1 MNKTEQTQSPLW
13 GRDTVTMKTNNIL
26 AIGVVCVIL
35 GLIGSAGAKEWVLE
49 PEGEREI
56 SPAQV
61 GPEREKLDQAEQIL
75 MEGREGKASK
85 LLNKW
90 LKKYPGSA
98 YRDEA
103 LYYAAQSLERQGK
116 LYKAFEKY
124 EELLKGYPV
133 SGYFQNGLEAEFGIA
148 QKYLTGTKRSA
159 LGIFKVSAADVGID
173 IIEKLQERRPGSLLA
188 EKGLMVLGDY
198 YLQKKSYVE
207 AVDTYN
213 FLITEYPSSMYAR
226 QARLNAAQAYMNMFG
241 GVSKDPVPLIEARE
255 RLLEYRQLYHNDEHS
270 SEIEA
275 MLAKVDELQAERD
288 YETGK
293 FYQRTGKKQ
302 AGRFYYEQVVER
314 WPRSNWA
321 AKAQNKLAK
330 LGPV

>member
-1 MNKTEQTQSPLW
+1 
-13 GRDTVTMKTNNIL
+13 MKTNNIL
-26 AIGVVCVIL
+26 TIGAVCVIL
-35 GLIGSAGAKEWVLE
+35 GLIGSAQAKEWVLE

-56 SPAQV
+56 SPDQV
-61 GPEREKLDQAEQIL
+61 APEREKLDQAEQIL
-75 MEGREGKASK
+75 MEGREGKATK
-85 LLNKW
+85 LLDKW
-90 LKKYPGSA
+90 LKKYPDSA

-103 LYYAAQSLERQGK
+103 LYYAGQSLERQDK

-124 EELLKGYPV
+124 EELLKEHPV

-148 QKYLTGTKRSA
+148 QNYLSGTKRRV
-159 LGIFKVSAADVGID
+159 LGIFTVSAADVGID

-188 EKGLMVLGDY
+188 EKGLMLLGDY

-213 FLITEYPSSMYAR
+213 FLVTEYPSSVYAR
-226 QARLNAAQAYMNMFG
+226 QARLNAARAYVNMFG

-255 RLLEYRQLYHNDEHS
+255 RLMEYRQLYAGDEHS
-270 SEIEA
+270 GEIEA
-275 MLAKVDELQAERD
+275 MLVEIDDLQAQRD

-302 AGRFYYEQVVER
+302 AGRFYYEQVIDR
-314 WPRSNWA
+314 RPGSPWA
-321 AKAQNKLAK
+321 TKAQNNLAK
-330 LGPV
+330 LGPG